1 MTLAAPVPLAGNGRV
16 GRVPTGKGTAQRL
29 FGLVREIR
37 AEVQNMARSLDGVD
51 AALTLQAAESRSA
64 ELGAAIGALNAIL
77 HENRSSV
84 DARFVDLRE
93 LLDSAPVLSDAA
105 SDEVVTLENLWH
117 RLLGSLDWEPE
128 TAESTVRA
136 GLTAARGYV
145 HEIEWHAG
153 LITVPPRVKQ
163 HLAGL
168 RVGNKLRF
176 DATFADELSDPV
188 QRRQMLAYLRD
199 HPVFADG
206 VVDVEHGLILRA
218 SPALRRRLV
227 SYVGLPLFA
236 ILGGVTYLYVITR
249 GIPLVGLSFSD
260 VTGLGPTRFGDLLSA
275 YVLLAAGQIAH
286 IVVEAVKQQQRGE
299 DSFRAI
305 DDWMLWIHV
314 REMSILVSILALWLT
329 LFGLAEAFPN
339 GINGVTAFTA
349 GYSIDSILGV
359 FITRF
364 DARSAGATIDL
375 AALLK
380 GA

>member
-1 MTLAAPVPLAGNGRV
+1 GGAEGTAVTLAAPVPLAGNGRV

-64 ELGAAIGALNAIL
+64 ELGAAIAALNAIL
-77 HENRSSV
+77 DENRGSV

-93 LLDSAPVLSDAA
+93 ILDSAPVLSDAA

-117 RLLGSLDWEPE
+117 RLLG
-128 TAESTVRA
+128 
-136 GLTAARGYV
+136 
-145 HEIEWHAG
+145 
-153 LITVPPRVKQ
+153 
-163 HLAGL
+163 
-168 RVGNKLRF
+168 
-176 DATFADELSDPV
+176 
-188 QRRQMLAYLRD
+188 
-199 HPVFADG
+199 
-206 VVDVEHGLILRA
+206 
-218 SPALRRRLV
+218 

-305 DDWMLWIHV
+305 DD
-314 REMSILVSILALWLT
+314 
-329 LFGLAEAFPN
+329 
-339 GINGVTAFTA
+339 
-349 GYSIDSILGV
+349 
-359 FITRF
+359 
-364 DARSAGATIDL
+364 
-375 AALLK
+375 
-380 GA
+380 